1 MDEWKPLPPTT
12 LIRRMASMTPPRTFM
27 VCVIMVEGVCR
38 FVAERGGVA
47 VEGGPGQAAA
57 AAEVVG

>member
-1 MDEWKPLPPTT
+1 
-12 LIRRMASMTPPRTFM
+12 MTPPRTFM